1 MFNLALDPPFCQ
13 TAVVRSPFFSLC
25 LFVFMFGV
33 GLVALL
39 HFCLAL
45 CGWENANVLPNALVF
60 CSVIVQLLC
69 NSFQCVK
76 APA

>member
-1 MFNLALDPPFCQ
+1 M
-13 TAVVRSPFFSLC
+13 VVDVLLFIRLNVISIPFFSRYD
-25 LFVFMFGV
+25 FGWFGCV